1 MVWTALLWQAMQYSD
16 MINLKQD
23 LKIKLSVQSGIHK
36 VTNWTDHNYYD
47 IVTCF

>member
-23 LKIKLSVQSGIHK
+23 FKIELSVQSGVH
-36 VTNWTDHNYYD
+36 NWTDHNGYD
-47 IVTCF
+47 IVTYI